1 MEQFSVPRRCL
12 VALLCSLFAC
22 GFAIAQASPS
32 IAIPEKTLDQ
42 KIDDL
47 FGKVTAPFVNLIFY
61 PIATDIDA
69 EKVSKMPE
77 DLTLAAPGS
86 ADMWYYR
93 ADEKSA
99 WQRVN
104 ITKNA
109 NGLYSAEL
117 GMAEKPSAATKPF
130 SGQWTPAKLKSFL
143 VIFWLAAA
151 GIILTLVFKF
161 INIRAFG
168 LAMRTVRGKYSLAS
182 DPGSVTHFQA
192 LSAAVSGT
200 VGLGNIAG
208 VAIGI
213 HSGGPGVAFWLFLSG
228 FLGMSTKFAECTLGV
243 KYRIFDT
250 EGNVHG
256 GPMYYL
262 RRGLQERGMNSL
274 GMVLAFFFAIFC
286 VFASFG
292 GGNIFQVNQVTSQ
305 LINITG
311 GENSF
316 FYENQW
322 VFGLI
327 MALMT
332 ALVIIGG
339 IKGIAKVTDKL
350 VPVMCVTYVLSCLL
364 VLVINASHIIPALH
378 MIVTEA
384 FNPRAAITGGLVAAF
399 IWGMRRAT
407 FSNEAGIGSAPIAH
421 AAAKTRRPASEG
433 VVALLEPF
441 LDTVVICTMTALV
454 LCVTMNFSGDS
465 ANYEINGHAYV
476 LGTSGTGF
484 KEGIAM
490 TSAAFET
497 VHTSFK
503 YVLFLCV
510 FLFAFST
517 LITWSYYGLQAWQYL
532 FGKKVITAWIY
543 KVIFCLIIIVGSAA
557 SMANATDFSDAS
569 LFAMSVPNLIG
580 VYLLLP
586 IVRSELS
593 RFVAFSKRVDAGAT
607 VEEADAVDRESH
619 S

>member
-1 MEQFSVPRRCL
+1 M
-12 VALLCSLFAC
+12 
-22 GFAIAQASPS
+22 AQESPPP
-32 IAIPEKTLDQ
+32 AEEKKTLDQ
-42 KIDDL
+42 KIDEW
-47 FGKVTAPFVNLIFY
+47 FGKATGPFVNAIFY
-61 PIATDIDA
+61 PLAADIDP
-69 EKVSKMPE
+69 EKVAKMPE
-77 DLTLAAPGS
+77 NLTLPAPGG

-93 ADEKSA
+93 ADNKST
-99 WQRVN
+99 WQRVSVV
-104 ITKNA
+104 KNE
-109 NGLYSAEL
+109 NGLYCAEL
-117 GMAEKPSAATKPF
+117 QMAEKASGAAQPF
-130 SGQWTPAKLKSFL
+130 SGQWTPAKFKMFL

-151 GIILTLVFKF
+151 GIILTLAFKF

-168 LAMRTVRGKYSLAS
+168 LATRTVRGKYSQSS

-192 LSAAVSGT
+192 LTAAVSGT

-250 EGNVHG
+250 EGRVHG

-262 RRGLQERGMNSL
+262 RRGLHERGMKSL

-292 GGNIFQVNQVTSQ
+292 GGNIFQVNQVTTQ

-311 GENSF
+311 EEDSF
-316 FYENQW
+316 FFKNQW

-327 MALMT
+327 MAFMT

-339 IKGIAKVTDKL
+339 IKGIARVTSRL
-350 VPVMCVTYVLSCLL
+350 VPFMCGVYILSAIL
-364 VLVINASHIIPALH
+364 VLIVNASHIIPAIQ
-378 MIVTEA
+378 MIVSEA
-384 FNPRAAITGGLVAAF
+384 FQPRAAITGGLVAAF

-433 VVALLEPF
+433 VVGLLEPF
-441 LDTVVICTMTALV
+441 LDTVVICTMTSLV
-454 LCVTMNFSGDS
+454 LCVTMDFEGDS
-465 ANYEINGHAYV
+465 ANYAINGHSYV
-476 LGTSGTGF
+476 LGASGTGW

-497 VHTSFK
+497 IHSSFK
-503 YVLFLCV
+503 YILFFCV
-510 FLFAFST
+510 FSFAFST

-532 FGKKVITAWIY
+532 FGKKLITAWIY

-569 LFAMSVPNLIG
+569 LFAMSIPNLIG

-586 IVRSELS
+586 IVRSELA
-593 RFVAFSKRVDAGAT
+593 RFIAFTKRVDDGASL
-607 VEEADAVDRESH
+607 EEADVFDSEHQS
-619 S
+619 

>member
-1 MEQFSVPRRCL
+1 M
-12 VALLCSLFAC
+12 
-22 GFAIAQASPS
+22 AQASPS
-32 IAIPEKTLDQ
+32 ADQPRKTLDQ
-42 KIDDL
+42 KIDES
-47 FGKVTAPFVNLIFY
+47 FGKLTAPFVNAVFY
-61 PIATDIDA
+61 PVATDIDP
-69 EKVSKMPE
+69 EKVSKMPGN
-77 DLTLAAPGS
+77 LTLPAPGS
-86 ADMWYYR
+86 ADVWFYR
-93 ADEKSA
+93 PDEKSA
-99 WQRVN
+99 WRRVSVS
-104 ITKNA
+104 KGG
-109 NGLYSAEL
+109 NGLYCSQL
-117 GMAEKPSAATKPF
+117 GMEEKPSGSTQPF

-151 GIILTLVFKF
+151 GVIITLVFKF

-168 LAMRTVRGKYSLAS
+168 LAMRTVRGKYSQAS

-262 RRGLQERGMNSL
+262 RRGLHDRGMKSL

-316 FYENQW
+316 FFENQW

-350 VPVMCVTYVLSCLL
+350 VPLMCVTYVVSCLL
-364 VLVINASHIIPALH
+364 VLVVNASHIIPALQ
-378 MIVTEA
+378 MIITEA
-384 FNPRAAITGGLVAAF
+384 FQPRAAITGGLVAAF

-454 LCVTMNFSGDS
+454 LCVTMEFEGDS
-465 ANYEINGHAYV
+465 ANYAINGHDYV

-497 VHTSFK
+497 IHTNFK

-532 FGKKVITAWIY
+532 FGKKAITAWIY

-586 IVRSELS
+586 VVRSELGQ
-593 RFVAFSKRVDAGAT
+593 FVAFSKRVDGGAT
-607 VEEADAVDRESH
+607 VEEADAVDREHH

>member
-1 MEQFSVPRRCL
+1 M
-12 VALLCSLFAC
+12 
-22 GFAIAQASPS
+22 AQTSP
-32 IAIPEKTLDQ
+32 APAPPEKSLDQ
-42 KIDDL
+42 KIDEW
-47 FGKVTAPFVNLIFY
+47 FGKVTGPFVNLIFY
-61 PIATDIDA
+61 PIATEIDA
-69 EKVSKMPE
+69 EKVAKMPE
-77 DLTLAAPGS
+77 DLTVPAPGS
-86 ADMWYYR
+86 ADMWFYR
-93 ADEKSA
+93 PDSGSE
-99 WQRVN
+99 WRRVN
-104 ITKNA
+104 VTKGEG
-109 NGLYSAEL
+109 GLACAEL
-117 GMAEKPSAATKPF
+117 GMAEKPDAGMKPF

-151 GIILTLVFKF
+151 GVILTLVFKF

-168 LAMRTVRGKYSLAS
+168 LAMRTVRGKYSLES

-192 LSAAVSGT
+192 LTAAVSGT

-250 EGNVHG
+250 EGRVHG

-262 RRGLQERGMNSL
+262 RRGLHERGL
-274 GMVLAFFFAIFC
+274 KHVGMVLAFFFAIFC

-292 GGNIFQVNQVTSQ
+292 GGNVFQVNQVTTQ

-311 GENSF
+311 GESSF
-316 FYENQW
+316 FFDKQW

-327 MALMT
+327 MAFMT

-339 IKGIAKVTDKL
+339 IKGIARVTDKL
-350 VPVMCVTYVLSCLL
+350 VPLMCALYVVSCLL
-364 VLVINASHIIPALH
+364 VLIVNASHIIPALQ
-378 MIVTEA
+378 MIITEA
-384 FNPRAAITGGLVAAF
+384 FQPRAAITGGLVAAF

-454 LCVTMNFSGDS
+454 LCVTMNFNGDS
-465 ANYEINGHAYV
+465 ANYEINGHSYV
-476 LGTSGTGF
+476 LGASGTGF

-490 TSAAFET
+490 TSGAFET
-497 VHTSFK
+497 IHSSFK

-510 FLFAFST
+510 FMFAFST

-532 FGKKVITAWIY
+532 FGKKALTAWIY

-557 SMANATDFSDAS
+557 SMGNATDFSDAS

-607 VEEADAVDRESH
+607 VEEADAADRGHH

>member
-1 MEQFSVPRRCL
+1 M
-12 VALLCSLFAC
+12 
-22 GFAIAQASPS
+22 AQATP
-32 IAIPEKTLDQ
+32 AEPAPEKTLDQ
-42 KIDDL
+42 KIDEW
-47 FGKVTAPFVNLIFY
+47 FGKVTGPFVNLIFY

-77 DLTLAAPGS
+77 DLTLPAPGS
-86 ADMWYYR
+86 ADMWYFR
-93 ADEKSA
+93 PDSNSA
-99 WQRVN
+99 WQRVSV
-104 ITKNA
+104 TKSA
-109 NGLYSAEL
+109 DGLYCAEL
-117 GMAEKPSAATKPF
+117 GMAEKASAATKPF

-262 RRGLQERGMNSL
+262 RRGLHERGMKSL

-311 GENSF
+311 GEKSF
-316 FYENQW
+316 FYANQW

-350 VPVMCVTYVLSCLL
+350 VPVMCITYVVSCIL
-364 VLVINASHIIPALH
+364 VLVVNASHILPALQ
-378 MIVTEA
+378 MIITEA

-454 LCVTMNFSGDS
+454 LCVTMDFEGDS
-465 ANYEINGHAYV
+465 ANYVINGHAYV

-497 VHTSFK
+497 INTNFK

-532 FGKKVITAWIY
+532 FGKKAVTAWIY

-557 SMANATDFSDAS
+557 SMGNATDFSDAS
-569 LFAMSVPNLIG
+569 LFAMSIPNLIG

-586 IVRSELS
+586 VVRSELA
-593 RFVAFSKRVDAGAT
+593 RFVAFSKRVDAGAS
-607 VEEADAVDRESH
+607 VEEADAVDRGHH

>member
-1 MEQFSVPRRCL
+1 M
-12 VALLCSLFAC
+12 
-22 GFAIAQASPS
+22 AQATP
-32 IAIPEKTLDQ
+32 AEPAPEKTLDQ
-42 KIDDL
+42 KIDEW
-47 FGKVTAPFVNLIFY
+47 FGKVTGPFVNLIFY

-77 DLTLAAPGS
+77 DLTLPAPGS
-86 ADMWYYR
+86 ADMWYFR
-93 ADEKSA
+93 PDDNSA
-99 WQRVN
+99 WKRVSVS
-104 ITKNA
+104 KDA
-109 NGLYSAEL
+109 RGLLCAEL
-117 GMAEKPSAATKPF
+117 GMAEKPGGATKPF

-192 LSAAVSGT
+192 LTAAVSGT

-250 EGNVHG
+250 EGRVHG

-262 RRGLQERGMNSL
+262 RRGLHERGMKSL

-292 GGNIFQVNQVTSQ
+292 GGNIFQVNQVTTQ

-311 GENSF
+311 GEESF
-316 FYENQW
+316 FFANQW

-339 IKGIAKVTDKL
+339 IKGIARVTDKL
-350 VPVMCVTYVLSCLL
+350 VPLMCITYVASCAL
-364 VLVINASHIIPALH
+364 VLVVNASHIIPALQ
-378 MIVTEA
+378 MIITEA
-384 FNPRAAITGGLVAAF
+384 FQPRAAITGGLVAAF

-476 LGTSGTGF
+476 LGASGTGF

-490 TSAAFET
+490 TSGAFET
-497 VHTSFK
+497 IHSSFK

-532 FGKKVITAWIY
+532 FGKKAVTAWIY

-557 SMANATDFSDAS
+557 SMGNATDFSDAS
-569 LFAMSVPNLIG
+569 LFAMSIPNLIG

-586 IVRSELS
+586 VVRSELA
-593 RFVAFSKRVDAGAT
+593 RFVAFSKRVDGGAT
-607 VEEADAVDRESH
+607 VEEADAVDHGHH

>member
-1 MEQFSVPRRCL
+1 M
-12 VALLCSLFAC
+12 
-22 GFAIAQASPS
+22 AQAFPP
-32 IAIPEKTLDQ
+32 ADEPTKTTDQ
-42 KIDDL
+42 KIDEW
-47 FGKVTAPFVNLIFY
+47 FGKATAPFVNAVFY
-61 PIATDIDA
+61 PLATDIDPD
-69 EKVSKMPE
+69 KVSKMPE
-77 DLTLAAPGS
+77 NLTLPAPGS
-86 ADMWYYR
+86 ADVWFYR
-93 ADEKSA
+93 PDEKSA
-99 WQRVN
+99 WSRVS
-104 ITKNA
+104 ISKDG
-109 NGLYSAEL
+109 NGLYCTEL
-117 GMAEKPSAATKPF
+117 GMAENPSGSTKAF

-151 GIILTLVFKF
+151 GVILTLVFKF

-168 LAMRTVRGKYSLAS
+168 LAMRTVRGKYSQAS

-262 RRGLQERGMNSL
+262 RRGLQDRGMKSL

-292 GGNIFQVNQVTSQ
+292 GGNIFQVNQVTTQ

-311 GENSF
+311 GNESF
-316 FYENQW
+316 FFANQW

-350 VPVMCVTYVLSCLL
+350 VPLMCGVYVLSALL
-364 VLVINASHIIPALH
+364 VLVVNASHIIPAIQ
-378 MIVTEA
+378 MIVSEA
-384 FNPRAAITGGLVAAF
+384 FQPRAAITGGLVAAF

-441 LDTVVICTMTALV
+441 IDTVVICTLTSLV
-454 LCVTMNFSGDS
+454 LCVTMNFEGDS
-465 ANYEINGHAYV
+465 ANYAINGHSYV
-476 LGTSGTGF
+476 LGAAGTGW

-497 VHTSFK
+497 IHSSFK
-503 YVLFLCV
+503 YVLFMCV

-586 IVRSELS
+586 IVRSELA

-607 VEEADAVDRESH
+607 VEEADAVDRDHH

>member
-1 MEQFSVPRRCL
+1 M
-12 VALLCSLFAC
+12 
-22 GFAIAQASPS
+22 AQATP
-32 IAIPEKTLDQ
+32 AEPAPEKTLDQ
-42 KIDDL
+42 KIDEW
-47 FGKVTAPFVNLIFY
+47 FGKVTGPFVNLIFY

-77 DLTLAAPGS
+77 DLTLPAPGS
-86 ADMWYYR
+86 ADMWYFR
-93 ADEKSA
+93 PDDKSA
-99 WQRVN
+99 WKRVSVS
-104 ITKNA
+104 KDA
-109 NGLYSAEL
+109 SGLLCAEL
-117 GMAEKPSAATKPF
+117 GMAEKPGTATKPF

-151 GIILTLVFKF
+151 GIVLTLVFKF

-168 LAMRTVRGKYSLAS
+168 LAMRTVRGKYSQAG

-192 LSAAVSGT
+192 LTAAVSGT

-250 EGNVHG
+250 EGRVHG

-262 RRGLQERGMNSL
+262 RRGLHERGMKSL

-292 GGNIFQVNQVTSQ
+292 GGNIFQVNQVTTQ

-311 GENSF
+311 GEESF
-316 FYENQW
+316 FFANQW

-339 IKGIAKVTDKL
+339 IKGIAKVTAKL
-350 VPVMCVTYVLSCLL
+350 VPVMCGVYVLSALL
-364 VLVINASHIIPALH
+364 VLIVNASHLIPAIQ
-378 MIVTEA
+378 MIVSEA
-384 FNPRAAITGGLVAAF
+384 FQPRAAITGGLVAAF

-441 LDTVVICTMTALV
+441 FDTVVICTMTSLV
-454 LCVTMNFSGDS
+454 LCVTMDFEGDS
-465 ANYEINGHAYV
+465 ANYAINGHNYV
-476 LGTSGTGF
+476 LGAAGTGW

-497 VHTSFK
+497 IHSSFK
-503 YVLFLCV
+503 YVLFFCV
-510 FLFAFST
+510 FAFAFST

-532 FGKKVITAWIY
+532 FGKKAVTAWIY

-557 SMANATDFSDAS
+557 SMGNATDFSDAS
-569 LFAMSVPNLIG
+569 LFAMSIPNLIG

-586 IVRSELS
+586 VVRSELA
-593 RFVAFSKRVDAGAT
+593 RFVAFSKRVDGGAT
-607 VEEADAVDRESH
+607 VEEADAVDHGHH

>member
-1 MEQFSVPRRCL
+1 MKQFSALHRCL
-12 VALLCSLFAC
+12 VTFLCSIFVC
-22 GFAIAQASPS
+22 GFAMAEAGPTEVK
-32 IAIPEKTLDQ
+32 PEQRLDE
-42 KIDDL
+42 KIDKW
-47 FGKVTAPFVNLIFY
+47 FGKVTGPFVNLIFY
-61 PIATDIDA
+61 PISTDIDVD
-69 EKVSKMPE
+69 KVTKMPE

-93 ADEKSA
+93 PDHQSA
-99 WQRVN
+99 WQRVKV
-104 ITKNA
+104 TKIKS
-109 NGLYSAEL
+109 GLFCEQL
-117 GMAEKPSAATKPF
+117 GMAEKPDNSTKPF

-151 GIILTLVFKF
+151 GAILTLAFKF

-168 LAMRTVRGKYSLAS
+168 LAMRTVRGKYSQAS

-192 LSAAVSGT
+192 LTAAVSGT

-243 KYRIFDT
+243 KYRIFDS
-250 EGNVHG
+250 EGRVHG

-262 RRGLQERGMNSL
+262 RRGLQERGMKSL

-292 GGNIFQVNQVTSQ
+292 GGNIFQVNQVTTQ

-311 GENSF
+311 GKDSF
-316 FYENQW
+316 FFDKQW

-327 MALMT
+327 MAFMT

-350 VPVMCVTYVLSCLL
+350 VPLMCLIYVVSCML
-364 VLVINASHIIPALH
+364 VLVVNASHIIPALQ
-378 MIVTEA
+378 MIFTEA
-384 FNPRAAITGGLVAAF
+384 FQPRAAITGGLVAAF

-465 ANYEINGHAYV
+465 ANYVINGHAYV
-476 LGTSGTGF
+476 LGATGTGW

-497 VHTSFK
+497 IHSSFK
-503 YVLFLCV
+503 YVLFFCV

-532 FGKKVITAWIY
+532 FGKKAITAWIY
-543 KVIFCLIIIVGSAA
+543 KAIFCLIIIVGSAA
-557 SMANATDFSDAS
+557 SMGNATDFSDAS
-569 LFAMSVPNLIG
+569 LFAMSIPNLIG

-607 VEEADAVDRESH
+607 VEEADAVDREHH